1 MPYIMQDA
9 RDPFDEVLDKLPEM
23 VSAGQLGYVV
33 QQVIDKYLL
42 AKADKDTQGQL
53 RYQYQGEAF
62 GIFMS
67 IMFDFFHCV
76 NEPYEN
82 DVRARSGE
90 VWKSSHRL
98 PGHNGHPATPPVSVD
113 GK

>member
-1 MPYIMQDA
+1 MPYILQDA
-9 RDPFDEVLDKLPEM
+9 RDTFDVVLDQLPEM
-23 VSAGQLGYVV
+23 KSAGQLGYVV

-42 AKADKDTQGQL
+42 AKADADTQGQL

-67 IMFDFFHCV
+67 IMFDFFACV
-76 NEPYEN
+76 NQPYEN

-98 PGHNGHPATPPVSVD
+98 PGHAGNPVNPID
-113 GK
+113 KDAK